1 MIYVSITRVIVNNM
15 CGLCRG
21 FANKVLMV
29 QWGCNHQNTYFGSLL
44 HTKIF
49 ERNLHL
55 QKDSQNICARSP
67 SRNSQDFAT
76 RILQRNSQIQ
86 YPISLIRNP
95 QELYKEPSREPVR
108 PELTL
113 SFGKDLSGYATLY
126 KNSFNNYIQA
136 VSKDRTPLCGHTVWE
151 KRFTARG
158 D

>member
-1 MIYVSITRVIVNNM
+1 MLYCKFIVIILTIIVVMIAIMIMITTMIIVIIIIVTILYRYILMRISWGILVIYVSITRVIVNKI

-55 QKDSQNICARSP
+55 QKDSQNIWARSP

-76 RILQRNSQIQ
+76 RILQRNSQTQ

-95 QELYKEPSREPVR
+95 QELDTRS
-108 PELTL
+108 LQGNL
-113 SFGKDLSGYATLY
+113 
-126 KNSFNNYIQA
+126 
-136 VSKDRTPLCGHTVWE
+136 
-151 KRFTARG
+151 
-158 D
+158 